1 MKRIFLLSIA
11 IMMAIVL
18 GATERSEQD
27 AAALAAKFFT
37 SVPQRKMATASSTA
51 APMMRKAH
59 TVSMPESKQPA
70 LYVFN
75 RMVEDQAQGYAVVA
89 AVEGVDMILGYSETG
104 AIDEIPAPMQM
115 WLEAY
120 AEEIA
125 MIERGEAQAKTSAR
139 TLTPTEAISP
149 MVQCEWGQ
157 FDPFNNLTPAV
168 VNPETE
174 ESEHCVSGC
183 VATALAQIMYYW
195 RYANPQGQHIS
206 YYWEAGGKT
215 IETDLHNGNYDWTNM
230 LTKYDGVS
238 YTDVQ
243 AEAVALLIKDLG
255 YASKMNFDVDGS
267 GTYPYE
273 GINALITYFGYDK
286 SVSLIRSKCL
296 TPDPAS
302 GATSATKN
310 DQLDELIY
318 EEMKAGRPVL
328 ASAVKTEGGG
338 HAFVIDGIDAN
349 GKFHINWGWDG
360 SANGYYLLE
369 TMVASNSTETRSY
382 LLDRQFYT
390 HIVPAND
397 PDHGATGEYPHD
409 YRVEVVG
416 FKAKIGST
424 EITGPI
430 AITDNLTFT
439 FSQIDNINFPIWL
452 NGSEVNLQI
461 FSANNEL
468 LTTVKLIEFI
478 NADHSLTGLGYNE
491 SYNNDGEGDYVATAS
506 LANIKAALTGLG
518 LSSDYYIL
526 KFGYGT
532 KEADGKLYY
541 APMLVKD
548 HGFEPAQFKLFI
560 KSDTEAT
567 IAPIA
572 TLSTYDASLTGHQVE
587 VAADQWQLVA
597 FPFANTKPA
606 TQLFEYDGD
615 ARAAL
620 GVNGWLVTTSANLV
634 RGNGYMVKG
643 EATLDVSATN
653 ASNEALSRPYKD
665 MTLSLKAYSYAST
678 ATCNKG
684 WNLVGN
690 PYAAQYSLT
699 QLSNDGFT
707 NAVTTFDSETGTYA
721 VNSPI
726 VDLGSY
732 IEPYQAFFV
741 QVESDIVMPFK
752 TAGVNFSFGSQ
763 ASVPARKQDPK
774 SEKTAIPSVKL
785 YLGNADFTDHTQVAW
800 YADAT
805 EDYDINYDGQKW
817 FSERTDIAQV
827 YTVGGDAKYAV
838 NIRPEAQEM
847 IAVGMVLPKDGEY
860 TFSAVNTDMEVYLYD
875 ARFDISHDIT
885 KSAYTFDGVAGTD
898 EARFA
903 LIFGHKLPTDLEK
916 AQITNHQLPIK
927 RVVDGQL
934 LIINP
939 ASAHVYN
946 AQGQMIR

>member
-149 MVQCEWGQ
+149 LMKTTWDQN
-157 FDPFNNLTPAV
+157 PYYNYYTPKLTGSDG
-168 VNPETE
+168 EK
-174 ESEHCVSGC
+174 HCPTGC
-183 VATALAQIMYYW
+183 VATALGQIMKYW
-195 RYANPQGQHIS
+195 KYANTGGKTTES
-206 YYWEAGGKT
+206 YYWEKGSKNLSVTLADSYAWSSMPNKLT
-215 IETDLHNGNYDWTNM
+215 SSSTDAQKQAVGRL
-230 LTKYDGVS
+230 LR
-238 YTDVQ
+238 DV
-243 AEAVALLIKDLG
+243 G
-255 YASKMNFDVDGS
+255 YACKMQYEYNQS
-267 GTYPYE
+267 GAQAYE
-273 GINALITYFGYDK
+273 GVLALIDYFGYDK
-286 SVSLIRSKCL
+286 SASMIMASQIVD
-296 TPDPAS
+296 DPAS
-302 GATSATKN
+302 GATSANKS
-310 DQLDELIY
+310 DLIDELIY

-328 ASAVKTEGGG
+328 VSATDNKGGA
-338 HAFVIDGIDAN
+338 HAFVCDGIDAN
-349 GKFHINWGWDG
+349 GKFHINWGWNG
-360 SANGYYLLE
+360 TANGNFLLSALKPTGTSYDYYYH
-369 TMVASNSTETRSY
+369 RY
-382 LLDRQFYT
+382 FFT
-390 HIVPAND
+390 HIVPAGNKTK
-397 PDHGATGEYPHD
+397 GATGYHPQE
-409 YRVEVVG
+409 YRVDLEGFSAKVG
-416 FKAKIGST
+416 GQDITSPITLDADNSLALHIDIYRNTNIYPWPAGST
-424 EITGPI
+424 IDLQVCKPSGEVIWTTPLITTTGVE
-430 AITDNLTFT
+430 TFT
-439 FSQIDNINFPIWL
+439 YVNCNKDVTLSWSEIFDN
-452 NGSEVNLQI
+452 V
-461 FSANNEL
+461 
-468 LTTVKLIEFI
+468 
-478 NADHSLTGLGYNE
+478 
-491 SYNNDGEGDYVATAS
+491 
-506 LANIKAALTGLG
+506 LAGWSG
-518 LSSDYYIL
+518 YYIL
-526 KFGYGT
+526 RLGYTTNEEGQSPMPIYV
-532 KEADGKLYY
+532 KLSGYD
-541 APMLVKD
+541 VC
-548 HGFEPAQFKLFI
+548 QFKLFA
-560 KSDTEAT
+560 KSASEGI
-567 IAPIA
+567 IAPISA
-572 TLSTYDASLTGHQVE
+572 TSTYDGSLTASVSVPDGK
-587 VAADQWQLVA
+587 WQLVA
-597 FPFANTKPA
+597 FPYAN
-606 TQLFEYDGD
+606 QNNGWDLREYDGEE
-615 ARAAL
+615 RAAL
-620 GVNGWLVTTSANLV
+620 GTNGWKFISTERTI
-634 RGNGYMVKG
+634 RGKGYILKG
-643 EATLDVSATN
+643 AETLDVSAVNADPAALDAPFEEFNIDLQAYAYNWTTN
-653 ASNEALSRPYKD
+653 R
-665 MTLSLKAYSYAST
+665 
-678 ATCNKG
+678 NKG

-690 PYAAQYSLT
+690 PYPASYEIAQL
-699 QLSNDGFT
+699 NEDGFT
-707 NAVTTFDSETGTYA
+707 NALTFYNIEKDLYEGVSPVTA
-721 VNSPI
+721 VDEVINAYE
-726 VDLGSY
+726 G
-732 IEPYQAFFV
+732 FFV
-741 QVESDIVMPFK
+741 QVGENTTIPFRV
-752 TAGVNFSFGSQ
+752 AGVDFVFNSTS
-763 ASVPARKQDPK
+763 APARKQGP
-774 SEKTAIPSVKL
+774 SNAKTAVPSVKL
-785 YLGNADFTDHTQVAW
+785 YLGNENLMDRTEVVW

-805 EDYDINYDGQKW
+805 EDYDINYDGNKW

-838 NIRPEAQEM
+838 NVRPEAQEM

-946 AQGQMIR
+946 AQGQIIR